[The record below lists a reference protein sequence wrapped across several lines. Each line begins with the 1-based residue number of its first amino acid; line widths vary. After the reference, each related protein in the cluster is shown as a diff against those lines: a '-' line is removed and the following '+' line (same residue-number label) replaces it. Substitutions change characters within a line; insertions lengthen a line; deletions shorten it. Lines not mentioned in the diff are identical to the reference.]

1 MTGQLVAP
9 GGRAIEYLR
18 LSVTDRC
25 NLRCRYCMPPEGVPD
40 IGHPEVL
47 RNEEILRLVRVMAGL
62 GIKKVRV
69 TGGEP
74 LVRRGI
80 VEMMEDLGRVQ
91 GLEDLVMTT
100 NGLLLDTYAADLGR
114 AGLKRVNLSLD
125 TVRPERYR
133 EMTRGGDI
141 ARFWRGLRAAEAAGL
156 DPIKI
161 NCVVMR
167 GVNDDEVIAL
177 AGLALEHPWE
187 IRFIE
192 YMPVGC
198 GADDSGT
205 WRRHFVSW
213 EEVRDVITGRWDLLE
228 LPHRPGSTARLYRM
242 DGMAGR
248 IGFIPSVSGHLC
260 AECNRLRLTA
270 DGNLHLCLLQ
280 GGSADLRKP
289 LREGARDRE
298 LASVIRSAVLDKPLH
313 HGLDPAGNLA
323 GSQDRPMSKLGG

>member
-9 GGRAIEYLR
+9 GGRLIEYLR

-25 NLRCRYCMPPEGVPD
+25 NLRCRYCMPAEGVPD
-40 IGHPEVL
+40 IGHKEVL
-47 RNEEILRLVRVMAGL
+47 SNEEILRLVRVMVDL

-74 LVRRGI
+74 LVTRGI
-80 VEMMEDLGRVQ
+80 VEMVEDLCMLP

-100 NGLLLDTYAADLGR
+100 NGLLLDTYAADLARVGV
-114 AGLKRVNLSLD
+114 KRVNLSLD
-125 TVRPERYR
+125 TIRPERYR

-141 ARFWRGLRAAEAAGL
+141 AQFWRGLRAAEAAGL
-156 DPIKI
+156 GPIKI

-167 GVNDDEVIAL
+167 GVNDDEFIAL

-198 GADDSGT
+198 GAEDT
-205 WRRHFVSW
+205 EKWRGHFVSW
-213 EEVRDVITGRWDLLE
+213 EEIRNVIIGRWDLHE
-228 LPHRPGSTARLYRM
+228 LPHRPGSTARLYGM
-242 DGMAGR
+242 AGMAGR
-248 IGFIPSVSGHLC
+248 VGFIPSVSGHLC
-260 AECNRLRLTA
+260 AECNRLRLAA
-270 DGNLHLCLLQ
+270 DGKLHMCLLQ
-280 GGSADLRKP
+280 AGSFDLRKP
-289 LREGARDRE
+289 MREGACDRE
-298 LASVIRSAVLDKPLH
+298 LATVIRSAVLGKPLH
-313 HGLDPAGNLA
+313 HGLNPTGDLA